1 MNKSKTQRQRQRRHN
16 GKLSRRMKK
25 RGGVPEF
32 LKSIL
37 RRKESEKRSPFLE
50 PLHRAHKQI
59 LDTKKYNKL
68 RKGVTINPIVGKK
81 VLPNS
86 PADSAVFKKKGKHTV
101 FTLDTPTK
109 GNVKYKLNTEIDEE
123 KQHTAINKVNKQ
135 IREKFKPIQDDFVN
149 TLKDEKN
156 KLNKYGHDGTWMCVT
171 SKKQGNWNPTTG
183 DWTFPTEESECERE
197 INDDFVK
204 GTDWS
209 EWISKKNDEHIFCV
223 PSNYELIMNAMSVK
237 GRVVN

>member
-1 MNKSKTQRQRQRRHN
+1 MSKTQRQRQRRHN

-25 RGGVPEF
+25 RGGVP
-32 LKSIL
+32 KSSL
-37 RRKESEKRSPFLE
+37 RRDESEKRPPFLE
-50 PLHRAHKQI
+50 PLHGVHKKI
-59 LDTKKYNKL
+59 LDTKKYDKL
-68 RKGVTINPIVGKK
+68 RKSVTINPIVGKK

-109 GNVKYKLNTEIDEE
+109 GNIKYKVNTEIDEE
-123 KQHTAINKVNKQ
+123 KQHTAIKKVNEQ
-135 IREKFKPIQDDFVN
+135 IRAKFKTIQDAFVN
-149 TLKDEKN
+149 TLKDGKPN
-156 KLNKYGHDGTWMCVT
+156 LNDYGHDGTWMCVT
-171 SKKQGNWNPTTG
+171 SKKQGNWNPKTG

-209 EWISKKNDEHIFCV
+209 EWISKKNDENIFCV
-223 PSNYELIMNAMSVK
+223 PSEYELIINAMGVG
-237 GRVVN
+237 GRVVNYL

>member
-1 MNKSKTQRQRQRRHN
+1 
-16 GKLSRRMKK
+16 MKK
-25 RGGVPEF
+25 RGGVPKVPEF

-37 RRKESEKRSPFLE
+37 RRKESEKRPMFLE
-50 PLHRAHKQI
+50 PLHRAHEQI

-86 PADSAVFKKKGKHTV
+86 PADSDVFVKKGKHTV
-101 FTLDTPTK
+101 FTLGTPK
-109 GNVKYKLNTEIDEE
+109 GNVQYELNTEIDEE
-123 KQHTAINKVNKQ
+123 KQRTAINKFNKQ
-135 IREKFKPIQDDFVN
+135 IREKFERIQDAFVN
-149 TLKDEKN
+149 TLKDGKPN
-156 KLNKYGHDGTWMCVT
+156 LNEYGHDGTWMCVT
-171 SKKQGNWNPTTG
+171 SKKQGNWNPKTG

-209 EWISKKNDEHIFCV
+209 EWISKKNDENIFCV
-223 PSNYELIMNAMSVK
+223 PSNYELIMNAMSVG
-237 GRVVN
+237 GRVVNDL